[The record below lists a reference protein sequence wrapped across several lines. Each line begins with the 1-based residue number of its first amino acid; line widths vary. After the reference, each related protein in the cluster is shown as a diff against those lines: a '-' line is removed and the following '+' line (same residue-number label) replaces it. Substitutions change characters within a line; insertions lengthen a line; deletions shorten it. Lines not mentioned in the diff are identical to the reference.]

1 MRAFCISEQ
10 EIPATPTPAPRHP
23 LAAGLE
29 EVAQEG
35 NALGGQQA
43 FFDLH
48 LVVEERGIGG
58 LEFAADAAETEVA
71 GAENQAG
78 DARGHQGA
86 GAHDAGFQRAEEGRA
101 FQAVIA
107 GDGGGFAEGQDFGVR
122 GGVVTGD
129 RRVGAAS
136 ADFAGGSHQHGADG
150 DLAGERG
157 LAGQP
162 EGFTHEIFV
171 GRHWFQFIIRKPM
184 AELEIHH
191 EGNESDPTGKIVGV
205 LAAVLA
211 VLLAVVTI
219 EAHRTHTAAIMHK
232 STANDQWS
240 YYQAN
245 SIKLHT
251 VEIGESLL
259 AAVDAKGDAAEKA
272 RGRFGEQRQKYEA
285 QRDEQ
290 QEKARHS
297 DEAAEADEHRAL
309 RYDVGEGLLEI
320 GLVLSSLYFISRK
333 RMFPVMGVLAGV
345 VGTAIAISGVMI

>member
-1 MRAFCISEQ
+1 M
-10 EIPATPTPAPRHP
+10 
-23 LAAGLE
+23 
-29 EVAQEG
+29 
-35 NALGGQQA
+35 
-43 FFDLH
+43 
-48 LVVEERGIGG
+48 VEERGIGG
-58 LEFAADAAETEVA
+58 LEFAADAAETEIA
-71 GAENQAG
+71 GAENQTG

-86 GAHDAGFQRAEEGRA
+86 GTHDAGFQRAVEGRA

-107 GDGGGFAEGQDFGVR
+107 GDGGGFAEGQDFGVG
-122 GGVVTGD
+122 GGVMTGD
-129 RRVGAAS
+129 GGIRAAS
-136 ADFAGGSHQHGADG
+136 GDFAGRRHQHGTDG
-150 DLAGERG
+150 DLARERG
-157 LAGQP
+157 LVGQA
-162 EGFTHEIFV
+162 EGFAHELFV
-171 GRHWFQFIIRKPM
+171 GGHWLPFIIREPM

-191 EGNESDPTGKIVGV
+191 EGNESDPTGKTVGV

-259 AAVDAKGDAAEKA
+259 AVVDAKGDAAEKA
-272 RGRFGEQRQKYEA
+272 RGRFAEQRKKYEA
-285 QRDEQ
+285 QKDEQ
-290 QEKARHS
+290 QQKAKQS
-297 DEAAEADEHRAL
+297 DEAAEGDEHRAL

-333 RMFPVMGVLAGV
+333 KMFPVMGVLAGV

>member
-1 MRAFCISEQ
+1 
-10 EIPATPTPAPRHP
+10 
-23 LAAGLE
+23 
-29 EVAQEG
+29 
-35 NALGGQQA
+35 
-43 FFDLH
+43 
-48 LVVEERGIGG
+48 
-58 LEFAADAAETEVA
+58 
-71 GAENQAG
+71 
-78 DARGHQGA
+78 
-86 GAHDAGFQRAEEGRA
+86 
-101 FQAVIA
+101 
-107 GDGGGFAEGQDFGVR
+107 
-122 GGVVTGD
+122 
-129 RRVGAAS
+129 
-136 ADFAGGSHQHGADG
+136 
-150 DLAGERG
+150 
-157 LAGQP
+157 
-162 EGFTHEIFV
+162 
-171 GRHWFQFIIRKPM
+171 M